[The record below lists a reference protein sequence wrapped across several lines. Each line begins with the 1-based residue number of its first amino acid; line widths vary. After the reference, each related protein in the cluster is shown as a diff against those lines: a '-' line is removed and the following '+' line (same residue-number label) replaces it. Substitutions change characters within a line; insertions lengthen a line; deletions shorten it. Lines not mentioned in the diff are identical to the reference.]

1 MVDFSSP
8 VSRLKG
14 VGESAASKL
23 SKLGIET
30 AADLVE
36 HYPRRY
42 EDFSRILPIRA
53 LRAGPVTI
61 KGTIHSIA
69 SRRATRR
76 NLTITEAIIADDT
89 GTVKAVWFNQPYL
102 KTAFPIGL
110 EVYVSGRLEF
120 KNNDLALQS
129 PAIEPADSQNKNT
142 ARIVPVY
149 SETAGL
155 TTKQI
160 RGFILPLLDHV
171 RQLPETLPDEII
183 KAAKLMSRG
192 EALAEIH
199 YPSSNEKLE
208 QAKHRLAFE
217 ELFYPILTSL
227 VIKKEVQTETGP
239 QIPVN
244 IDVIKEFIGLLG
256 FELTD
261 SQRKAA
267 WQILQDLQRSIPMN
281 RLLEG
286 DVGSGKTVVAMV
298 AAIAAMGGGYQVAL
312 MVPTDILAR
321 QHAAKVEGWMAQMG
335 FRSQML
341 VGQAPVAVKRAT
353 YEAIKSGQVDLI
365 IGTHALLSETVEFAN
380 LGLVV
385 IDEQHRFGVN
395 QRQMLKQKAGRL
407 PHLLSM
413 TATPIPR
420 SLALTVYGDLD
431 VTVISQLPV
440 GRKPI
445 KTEVAGPEEREDI
458 YAFVDDQIEQGRQVF
473 VVCPLVNESDKLGA
487 KSVIAEAERLKQSV
501 FSHRRVG
508 LIHGRL
514 GAAEKEAVM
523 AEFVQGSL
531 DILVSTSVIEVG
543 IDVPNATVMVIE
555 DAERFGLAAL
565 HQMRGR
571 IGRGKHRSFCF
582 LIYGKAAAEFSHRL
596 LAMEKSADGFRLAQI
611 DLELRGPGQ
620 IYGTQQHGVLDL
632 NIADITD
639 TRLVSAVRKLA
650 EDFLSQH
657 DSLQKF
663 PQLAERINAL
673 KTVTTLD

>member
-1 MVDFSSP
+1 MIDLNAHVG
-8 VSRLKG
+8 RLKG
-14 VGESAASKL
+14 VGESAAAKL

-30 AADLVE
+30 VGDLVH

-42 EDFSRILPIRA
+42 EDFSRVLSIRA
-53 LRAGPVTI
+53 LRPGPVTV

-69 SRRATRR
+69 SRRATKRY
-76 NLTITEAIIADDT
+76 LTITEAIIADDT

-102 KTAFPIGL
+102 KNSFPVGAQ
-110 EVYVSGRLEF
+110 VYVSGRLEF
-120 KNNDLALQS
+120 KSNDLALQS
-129 PAIEPADSQNKNT
+129 PAIEPADAETKNT

-149 SETAGL
+149 AETAGL
-155 TTKQI
+155 TTRQI
-160 RGFILPLLDHV
+160 RGFIVPLLDQI
-171 RQLPETLPDEII
+171 RGLPETLPPDVVGT
-183 KAAKLMSRG
+183 ARLMPRG
-192 EALAEIH
+192 QALAEVH
-199 YPSSNEKLE
+199 YPSSPEMLSK
-208 QAKHRLAFE
+208 ARHRLAFE

-227 VIKKEVQTETGP
+227 VIKHEVQTEAGP

-244 IDVIKEFIGLLG
+244 IDLIKEFIGLLG
-256 FELTD
+256 FDFTD

-298 AAIAAMGGGYQVAL
+298 AAIAAMGAGYQVAL

-335 FRSQML
+335 FRSLML
-341 VGQAPVAVKRAT
+341 VGQAPAAVKRASQQ
-353 YEAIKSGQVDLI
+353 AIKGGQVDLI

-380 LGLVV
+380 LGLVI

-395 QRQMLKQKAGRL
+395 QRQLLKQKAGRL

-431 VTVISQLPV
+431 VTVINQLPA

-445 KTEVAGPEEREDI
+445 KTEVAGPKEREDI

-473 VVCPLVNESDKLGA
+473 VVCPLVSESDKLGA
-487 KSVIAEAERLKQSV
+487 KSAIAEAEKLKKSV
-501 FSHRRVG
+501 FSHRRIG

-514 GAAEKEAVM
+514 TPGEKEAVM
-523 AEFVQGSL
+523 GQFVKGEL
-531 DILVSTSVIEVG
+531 DILVATSVIEVG
-543 IDVPNATVMVIE
+543 IDVPNATVMMIE

-571 IGRGKHRSFCF
+571 IGRGEHRSFCF
-582 LIYGKAAAEFSHRL
+582 LFYGKAAGEFSERL

-632 NIADITD
+632 NMADITD
-639 TRLVSAVRKLA
+639 TRLVSMVRKLA
-650 EDFLSQH
+650 EDFLSRPNA
-657 DSLQKF
+657 LQAHPK
-663 PQLAERINAL
+663 LAERINAL
-673 KTVTTLD
+673 KLLTSLD